1 MASVA
6 GRSTEAL
13 GVMRTVVA
21 TLTMTVLSACSD
33 EPPACRQN
41 SGKYYD
47 VAVSR
52 QLARDGV
59 RHTIDAERGVCVS
72 RDLLPK
78 LEAASREVD
87 TFFHAVAGMLKDE
100 CEERAFVEWA
110 TREKL
115 PFEVADTKHSD
126 GTYGGRM
133 FLLRSFSRDEIEP
146 NKEKL
151 WNQSPRG
158 AQCKLKGK

>member
-1 MASVA
+1 
-6 GRSTEAL
+6 
-13 GVMRTVVA
+13 MRTVAA
-21 TLTMTVLSACSD
+21 TLATIVLCACAD
-33 EPPACRQN
+33 RPPSCRQN
-41 SGKYYD
+41 DGKYYD

-52 QLARDGV
+52 QLTRNGV
-59 RHTIDAERGVCVS
+59 PHTIDAERGVCVS
-72 RDLLPK
+72 QALLPK

-87 TFFHAVAGMLKDE
+87 TYFHEVAGMLKDE

-115 PFEVADTKHSD
+115 PFEIRDTKNSD
-126 GTYGGRM
+126 GAYGGRM

-158 AQCKLKGK
+158 AQCKVQRK